1 LIATR
6 IFVSLVLRIIS
17 AVRMAWALGV
27 RFYIVGRTERI
38 VVVNRVG
45 SLNLLVTWCREAVGG
60 ACCMG
65 LQAFA

>member
-1 LIATR
+1 
-6 IFVSLVLRIIS
+6 
-17 AVRMAWALGV
+17 MAWALGV